1 MSEHKYSTGVI
12 KEVRAYIKDAK
23 RPNISGLASH
33 LGVSRQCIYDWKNH
47 KEFLL
52 VLNNMLHGVI
62 DGGWV
67 PRKALPKVKKNMVP
81 EVILEPEF
89 KDELDDDIYE
99 SIDG

>member
-1 MSEHKYSTGVI
+1 
-12 KEVRAYIKDAK
+12 
-23 RPNISGLASH
+23 
-33 LGVSRQCIYDWKNH
+33 
-47 KEFLL
+47 LL

-81 EVILEPEF
+81 EVISEPEF